1 MFPVLIALIVFVPA
15 GFAAKAWLRKS
26 AINGGDLKP
35 GLAHL
40 AGLRWREF
48 AKLVLQAMQARGYEI
63 VREDDGPADGL
74 PTDGGDILLRQGSQ
88 RILLSCK
95 YGNAAVVS
103 AQSILGLG
111 KSAEL
116 RGAHSAIVVTP
127 GRFDD
132 EARRVAGQ
140 QHVELIDGATLWPEV
155 KPFIGHDFTAGVADS
170 TAKHNTL
177 VAWAG
182 AAAVAAVSG
191 MLAQG
196 LLSTPSTDVETPAA
210 AIAAPAPATAAA
222 KPSVAATPPPE
233 AIPTDPNVLERRRA
247 ETANAISTLTGVD
260 RALWSTQSTLLVYL
274 SSEDADPSTQLCPLL
289 ERYAELAA
297 SRVQLQ
303 PPPGSDKR
311 VRFKQCRS
319 Y

>member
-1 MFPVLIALIVFVPA
+1 MFPILIALIVFVPA
-15 GFAAKAWLRKS
+15 GLAASAWLHKAS
-26 AINGGDLKP
+26 IGNDLKP

-48 AKLVLQAMQARGYEI
+48 AKLVLQAMQARGYEV
-63 VREDDGPADGL
+63 VREDDAPADGL
-74 PTDGGDILLRQGSQ
+74 PSDGGDILLRNGSQ
-88 RILLSCK
+88 RTLLSCR
-95 YGNAAVVS
+95 YGNAAVVG

-132 EARRVAGQ
+132 AARRIAGA

-155 KPFIGHDFTAGVADS
+155 KPFIGHDLSEATAASDGKRNA
-170 TAKHNTL
+170 L
-177 VAWAG
+177 VAWVG
-182 AAAVAAVSG
+182 AAAVAVVAG

-196 LLSTPSTDVETPAA
+196 LLSTPSVEADAPEIASASMPVVAKPAAVAA
-210 AIAAPAPATAAA
+210 AI
-222 KPSVAATPPPE
+222 PPPA
-233 AIPTDPNVLERRRA
+233 AIPTDTAVLESRRA
-247 ETANAISTLTGVD
+247 ETANAISTLSGVN

-274 SSEDADPSTQLCPLL
+274 SSEDVDPSEQLCPLL
-289 ERYAELAA
+289 ERYPELAA

-303 PPPGSDKR
+303 PPPGSQKR
-311 VRFKQCRS
+311 VRFKQCRT